1 MNATVAIQSSSDIA
15 PVSSSNWSI
24 SDLTVAELMEHQ
36 ATLEQRKEALK
47 ADEAEFDAEMERRF
61 GDGARASLKTL
72 GKTYGTVTETIPG
85 AGGLR
90 LKHYTRLDVK
100 WDSDKLMV
108 WAATQPWD
116 IVRHYCD
123 VSFKV
128 KEAMFKATE
137 PGSALRKVFGEART
151 EKMGKTSYE
160 ILPPGGK

>member
-1 MNATVAIQSSSDIA
+1 MLTDATATQSSSEA
-15 PVSSSNWSI
+15 NGTPNWSI
-24 SDLTVAELMEHQ
+24 ADLSVAELLAHQ
-36 ATLEQRKEALK
+36 ETLEERKAALK

-61 GDGARASLKTL
+61 GEAAKASLKAA
-72 GKTYGTVTETIPG
+72 GKTYGTLTEAIPG

-116 IVRHYCD
+116 IVKHYCD
-123 VSFKV
+123 VTFKV

-137 PGSALRKVFGEART
+137 PGSALRKAFGEART

-160 ILPPGGK
+160 ILPAGGK